1 MMVSSL
7 GRIDPQSQGL
17 APHAVTRL
25 MRRPI
30 CRFGATGKSPSPIH
44 SRISLPITRGT
55 TRGAHQP
62 LRPSARAPARA
73 RTTKSARFRLCPAL
87 DLGRSR
93 RGDVPM
99 GWRHTPGLTPRVFLC
114 QSSLRR
120 CTRPSGRFSAR
131 CRLDGTPPSPV
142 HHMPRRNA
150 GLQDCWMTRRGSVQE
165 GVCRDA
171 PSGRA
176 RYTSIFLGLLIGS

>member
-1 MMVSSL
+1 MVSCR
-7 GRIDPQSQGL
+7 GRTDPHSQGL
-17 APHAVTRL
+17 APDAVTHLVR
-25 MRRPI
+25 RRPAASAPQDALR
-30 CRFGATGKSPSPIH
+30 CQSTQKT
-44 SRISLPITRGT
+44 SLQIARET
-55 TRGAHQP
+55 TRE
-62 LRPSARAPARA
+62 RPSTASRKCA
-73 RTTKSARFRLCPAL
+73 RTRPRAYHKICPRSAMSSL

-99 GWRHTPGLTPRVFLC
+99 GWRHTPGLTPKVFLC
-114 QSSLRR
+114 QSSLRI